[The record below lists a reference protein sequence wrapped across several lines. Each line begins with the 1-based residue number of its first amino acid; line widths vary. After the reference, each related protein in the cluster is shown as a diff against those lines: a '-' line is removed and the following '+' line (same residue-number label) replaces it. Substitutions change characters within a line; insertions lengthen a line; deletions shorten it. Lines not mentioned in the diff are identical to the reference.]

1 MRRTTK
7 TENKDL
13 NITKTIDMK
22 VRFFRMKGFEL
33 LPFIGY
39 YTETKVIAWGWLIW
53 YWNVTLKQ

>member
-1 MRRTTK
+1 
-7 TENKDL
+7 
-13 NITKTIDMK
+13 MK

-53 YWNVTLKQ
+53 YWNVTLKQQI